1 MVNEISQKWAESI
14 EDSSEKNNLLWFLI
28 LHMTFFKNKKLTRF
42 TFGIALLKTKLS
54 CLDFWAFYFFWNPTV
69 CPESFSIHLSKKYL
83 WHVII
88 CPLQCILRRPTMK
101 YTVPLSQCHAKYIC
115 VLVFNYSML
124 SPCVN
129 FCFNNSV

>member
-54 CLDFWAFYFFWNPTV
+54 CLDF
-69 CPESFSIHLSKKYL
+69 
-83 WHVII
+83 
-88 CPLQCILRRPTMK
+88 
-101 YTVPLSQCHAKYIC
+101 
-115 VLVFNYSML
+115 
-124 SPCVN
+124 
-129 FCFNNSV
+129 